1 MNRKKLL
8 IILSSFLIFL
18 GLLTVFVFKVRGSN
32 GREMVTGCVPYNV
45 SISKGDQYQALIEW
59 YTTEECLGYVSYG
72 DDRNKLDF
80 IAVNNDTLSSRSH
93 KVVVENLLPSQTYFF
108 VINSG
113 DRSYGNRG
121 VPLSFSLSS
130 L

>member
-1 MNRKKLL
+1 
-8 IILSSFLIFL
+8 
-18 GLLTVFVFKVRGSN
+18 
-32 GREMVTGCVPYNV
+32 MVTGCVPYNV